1 MNLRSISFKKKSMLM
16 LSTNTLK
23 NQSKP
28 RSRSPNQLL
37 STPNRRTS
45 LLSRNTQPICTH
57 PATAI
62 VLDPTFIHQDSN
74 KILVLPV
81 LVFMDNNTNTF
92 TVLQVL
98 TTSSTRRLSSRKLP
112 PPTTPAYMVLVLLEL
127 VLPVLECTELVE
139 CTKLDYQ

>member
-1 MNLRSISFKKKSMLM
+1 MLM

-28 RSRSPNQLL
+28 RLRSPNQLL
-37 STPNRRTS
+37 STPNRKTS
-45 LLSRNTQPICTH
+45 SLSRNTHPICIH

-62 VLDPTFIHQDSN
+62 VLDPTFIPQDSN

-81 LVFMDNNTNTF
+81 LVSTANNTNTF

-112 PPTTPAYMVLVLLEL
+112 PPTIPVYMVLVLLEL

-139 CTKLDYQ
+139 CTQLDYQ